1 MADSGHERV
10 LRFNKLKAVGIL
22 PGIAARLMG
31 DASDTSQAL
40 ECAKAGNLDEFISDY
55 TDRCKRDL
63 EAHTIGGGMASVRAS
78 AGALNRGPNRARVS
92 RPSPRFRAQITPDE
106 VKKHNTRG
114 DCWLVLGQAGNKKV
128 YDVTAYMV
136 GFILHGE
143 EGETWY

>member
-1 MADSGHERV
+1 
-10 LRFNKLKAVGIL
+10 
-22 PGIAARLMG
+22 
-31 DASDTSQAL
+31 
-40 ECAKAGNLDEFISDY
+40 
-55 TDRCKRDL
+55 
-63 EAHTIGGGMASVRAS
+63 
-78 AGALNRGPNRARVS
+78 
-92 RPSPRFRAQITPDE
+92 